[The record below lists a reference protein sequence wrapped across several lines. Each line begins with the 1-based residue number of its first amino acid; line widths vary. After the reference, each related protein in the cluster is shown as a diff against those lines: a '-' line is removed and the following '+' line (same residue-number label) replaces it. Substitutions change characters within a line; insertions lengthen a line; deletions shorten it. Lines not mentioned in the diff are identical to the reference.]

1 MLAEIITIGD
11 EILIGQIVDTNSA
24 FIAKEFNKIGVSVVQ
39 ITSIQDDKSQILQ
52 TLKEAESRADIVI
65 ITGGLGPTKDDITK
79 HTLCEYFQDTL
90 IEDKKVLLHVEHI
103 FKKYTTAPLLQVNK
117 NQALVPSKAQV
128 LHNEYGTAPGMW
140 MQNNSSVFVSLPG
153 VPFEMKYL
161 MSHEVIPK
169 IQKEFKRPF
178 IVHKTIV
185 TYGIG
190 ESALAEKIEAWEDN
204 LPSTVKL
211 AYLPSLGKVRLRL
224 TTKGTDLQKLEEIIK
239 LETQKLYILL
249 HEIVHGEEDEESLE
263 EIIAKLLTQKKL
275 TLSTAESF
283 TGGKIGEL
291 FTEIPGASK
300 YYKGTVVSYATEA
313 KINLLKVPEV
323 LIEKHSVVSAAV
335 AEAMAQSV
343 RKLLKTDFSVATTGN
358 AGPLKG
364 DSNEEVGT
372 VFIAVASEKGVF
384 SERFM
389 MGSQRERVVQKSVY
403 KAFEMLQKEILK
415 F

>member
-224 TTKGTDLQKLEEIIK
+224 TTKGADLQKLEEIIK